1 MVGIRDSA
9 LSQRLQLNA
18 ELTLEK
24 AKINVCQQEAVG
36 EQQQVLRGPA
46 NSGPSLD
53 ELQPHRNGCPRGRFS
68 CPKRSGNVPT
78 VPTQSKPCQR
88 CGKGQHPREKYPAK
102 DATCHKCQKKGRF
115 QSQCRTK
122 NVSHLEG
129 YDDADGAFLD
139 TVATQQSSTWTI
151 EVRVPFKMDTGAE
164 VTAVSP
170 ETHKTL
176 KQPKLT
182 PATKVLYGPSQT
194 WLNVRGTFDAIL
206 SRGGKTSSVRRRGSK
221 DQSTRIDSS
230 RRIETSGQSGHY

>member
-9 LSQRLQLNA
+9 LSQRLQLDA
-18 ELTLEK
+18 ELTLET

-78 VPTQSKPCQR
+78 VLTQSKPCQR
-88 CGKGQHPREKYPAK
+88 CGKGQHPREKCPAK
-102 DATCHKCQKKGRF
+102 DATCHKKGRF

-129 YDDADGAFLD
+129 YNGADGAFLD

-151 EVRVPFKMDTGAE
+151 EVRVNGTMIPFKMDTGADSE

-170 ETHKTL
+170 EMHKTL

-194 WLNVRGTFDAIL
+194 RLNVRGTFDAIL
-206 SRGGKTSSVRRRGSK
+206 SRGGKTSSVRRRWSK
-221 DQSTRIDSS
+221 DQFTRIDSS
-230 RRIETSGQSGHY
+230 R